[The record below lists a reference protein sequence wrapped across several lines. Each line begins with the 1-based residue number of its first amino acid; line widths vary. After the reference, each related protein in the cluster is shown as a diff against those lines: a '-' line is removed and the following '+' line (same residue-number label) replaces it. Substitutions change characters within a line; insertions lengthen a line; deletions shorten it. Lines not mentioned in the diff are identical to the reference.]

1 LDILIKHGGRMDI
14 IYTLLDFIINL
25 DKHLT
30 ELINNFGGFTYVI
43 LFLIIFCETGL
54 FMAPFLPGDSLIFVV
69 GALSASGTMN
79 IWLITGVLIAAAVIG
94 DTVNYHIGKFLGP
107 RIFKKQNVRFL
118 NRKHLDKAH
127 EFYRKHGGKT
137 VIMARFIPVIRT
149 FAPFVAGMGSMS
161 YGRFILYNIAGGVA
175 WVSICV
181 ASGYFFG
188 NIPVVSENFTL
199 VILAIIGISL
209 LPVVITWLA
218 NRRNK
223 S

>member
-1 LDILIKHGGRMDI
+1 MDI
-14 IYTLLDFIINL
+14 IYTLLDFLINL
-25 DKHLT
+25 DKHLA
-30 ELINNFGGFTYVI
+30 ELINNFGGFTYII

-54 FMAPFLPGDSLIFVV
+54 FVTPFLPGDSLIFVV
-69 GALSASGTMN
+69 GALSAAGAMN
-79 IWLITGVLIAAAVIG
+79 IWSITGVLIAAAVIG

-118 NRKHLDKAH
+118 NKKHLDKAH

-137 VIMARFIPVIRT
+137 VIIARFIPVIRT

-161 YGRFILYNIAGGVA
+161 YGRFILYNITGGVA

-188 NIPVVSENFTL
+188 NIPAVSENFTL

-209 LPVVITWLA
+209 LPVVITWMT
-218 NRRNK
+218 NRKNK

>member
-1 LDILIKHGGRMDI
+1 
-14 IYTLLDFIINL
+14 
-25 DKHLT
+25 
-30 ELINNFGGFTYVI
+30 
-43 LFLIIFCETGL
+43 
-54 FMAPFLPGDSLIFVV
+54 MAPFLPGDSLIFVV
-69 GALSASGTMN
+69 GALSASGAMN

-161 YGRFILYNIAGGVA
+161 YGRFILYNITGGIA

-209 LPVVITWLA
+209 LPVVFTWMA

>member
-1 LDILIKHGGRMDI
+1 MDI

-30 ELINNFGGFTYVI
+30 ELISNFGGFTYVI

-69 GALSASGTMN
+69 GALSASGAMN

-161 YGRFILYNIAGGVA
+161 YGRFILYNITGGIA

-209 LPVVITWLA
+209 LPVVFTWMA

>member
-1 LDILIKHGGRMDI
+1 MDI

-118 NRKHLDKAH
+118 NRKHLDRAH